1 MLEGQAA
8 RAEMTNRRTQIQQM
22 NLQRRKRINQ
32 EYKQLLVD
40 KMQVKE
46 TRVDMLNA
54 RKAQAISHSQRLNST
69 LQEQFF
75 RTAHSTAQAI
85 QPQPFENHKK
95 EFDASKEAK
104 PVVKEDD

>member
-1 MLEGQAA
+1 
-8 RAEMTNRRTQIQQM
+8 M

-40 KMQVKE
+40 KMQMKD
-46 TRVDMLNA
+46 TRVEMLNS

-85 QPQPFENHKK
+85 
-95 EFDASKEAK
+95 
-104 PVVKEDD
+104 